1 MNIFVPLPSVFKVII
16 YLKNKTA
23 AVDAGSGA
31 GVGVGVGGAEGCSVL
46 YPGKDSQNGSCFPVN
61 SASQ

>member
-31 GVGVGVGGAEGCSVL
+31 GVGVGVGGGGGLLCALPREGLTEWILFSS
-46 YPGKDSQNGSCFPVN
+46 K
-61 SASQ
+61 